1 MNLKE
6 TLINSFNTYNIDNK
20 DNLGMILFISGIND
34 ERELIANPEGLNK
47 LEYIKKAYNND
58 LELISNSKIKITNY
72 QLFDNR
78 NPIDLHINLG
88 RKMVK

>member
-6 TLINSFNTYNIDNK
+6 TFINDINKYNIDNK
-20 DNLGMILFISGIND
+20 DNIGVILFINGING

-47 LEYIKKAYNND
+47 LEYIKKVYNDD
-58 LELISNSKIKITNY
+58 LELIANSKIKIIDY

-78 NPIDLHINLG
+78 NPVDLHINLG
-88 RKMVK
+88 RIMVK